1 MRDFLKKNLLFVLI
15 VALAIVLRFL
25 IIEKVPPSL
34 NWDEIS
40 HGYNAYS
47 ILKTG
52 RDEWGVT
59 LPTIFRAYGDYKLPV
74 YIYLTAVSELIFGL
88 STFSVRLPSILAGII
103 TVIVSYLLVKKLFNE
118 KAALLSSFLVAIE
131 PWSFFLS
138 RGAFEAN
145 LALAFIVSGIYLF
158 ILGLEKHKYLPISAL
173 LLGLSVW
180 TYNSARIFV
189 PLFLIVLLALYWQEL
204 TKTWEKNRRP
214 IIFSLALTFLFLIPM
229 LLQLLA
235 PVGRA
240 RYGKVSI
247 IDEGAVVQINE
258 KRASSIYPPIV
269 SRLIYNKGTFF
280 AKAFVRNYLS
290 HFSFDFLFTKGG
302 THYQFNVPDHGLI
315 YTVDILFF
323 LLGLYYLFYYRS
335 RESFLLLI
343 WLLLAPIPSSL
354 TREAPHVLRAITMLP
369 IPMII
374 SALGFFYFLGKT
386 KKLKISR
393 GALTSIYIILL
404 IVFAENYFKTY
415 FLDYRKSYSW
425 AWQYGYKE
433 AVAFSKENYAK
444 YDKIVVTKKYGEP
457 HEFFLFFW
465 PWEPAKFR
473 EDPNLI
479 RFEQSDWFWVDR
491 FDKFYFV
498 NDWEIPKEKGI
509 FVLESK
515 KEVVDCTGKIKCL
528 LITSPGNYPVG
539 WRNLESINFL
549 DGSGAFEIYNNI

>member
-1 MRDFLKKNLLFVLI
+1 MRDFFKKNSLFLLI
-15 VALAIVLRFL
+15 VALAIALKLV

-59 LPTIFRAYGDYKLPV
+59 LPAIFRAYGDYKLPG

-88 STFSVRLPSILAGII
+88 SAFSVRMPSILAGII
-103 TVIVSYLLVKKLFNE
+103 TVIVSYLLVKKLFSE

-145 LALAFIVSGIYLF
+145 LALSFIVSGIYLF
-158 ILGLEKHKYLPISAL
+158 ILGLEKYRYLPISAL

-189 PLFLIVLLALYWQEL
+189 PLFLIVLLALYWKEL
-204 TKTWEKNRRP
+204 VKIWEGSRRP
-214 IIFSLALTFLFLIPM
+214 IAFSLILTVLFLIPM
-229 LLQLLA
+229 LLQLVS
-235 PVGRA
+235 PVGLA

-247 IDEGAVVQINE
+247 IDEGALVQINE

-280 AKAFVRNYLS
+280 AKAFIRNYLS
-290 HFSFDFLFTKGG
+290 HFSFGFLFTKGG

-315 YTVDILFF
+315 YTVNMLFF
-323 LLGLYYLFYYRS
+323 VLGLYYLFTNRT

-369 IPMII
+369 VPMIV

-465 PWEPAKFR
+465 PWEPEEFR

-528 LITSPGNYPVG
+528 LITSPGNYPAG
-539 WRNLESINFL
+539 WKNLETINFL
-549 DGSGAFEIYNNI
+549 DGRAAFEIYEN

>member
-1 MRDFLKKNLLFVLI
+1 MRDFFKKNSLFLLI
-15 VALAIVLRFL
+15 VALAIALKLV

-59 LPTIFRAYGDYKLPV
+59 LPAIFRAYGDYKLPV

-88 STFSVRLPSILAGII
+88 SAFSVRMPSILAGII
-103 TVIVSYLLVKKLFNE
+103 TVIVSYLLVKKLFSE

-145 LALAFIVSGIYLF
+145 LALSFIVSGIYLF
-158 ILGLEKHKYLPISAL
+158 ILGLEKYRYLPISAL

-189 PLFLIVLLALYWQEL
+189 PLFLIVLLALYWKEL
-204 TKTWEKNRRP
+204 VKIWEGSRRP
-214 IIFSLALTFLFLIPM
+214 IAFSLILTVLFLIPM
-229 LLQLLA
+229 LLQLVS
-235 PVGRA
+235 PVGLA

-247 IDEGAVVQINE
+247 IDEGALVQINE

-280 AKAFVRNYLS
+280 AKAFIRNYLS
-290 HFSFDFLFTKGG
+290 HFSFGFLFTKGG

-315 YTVDILFF
+315 YTVNMLFF
-323 LLGLYYLFYYRS
+323 VLGLYYLFTNRT

-369 IPMII
+369 VPMIV
-374 SALGFFYFLGKT
+374 SALGFFYFLGKN
-386 KKLKISR
+386 
-393 GALTSIYIILL
+393 AL
-404 IVFAENYFKTY
+404 
-415 FLDYRKSYSW
+415 
-425 AWQYGYKE
+425 
-433 AVAFSKENYAK
+433 
-444 YDKIVVTKKYGEP
+444 
-457 HEFFLFFW
+457 
-465 PWEPAKFR
+465 
-473 EDPNLI
+473 
-479 RFEQSDWFWVDR
+479 
-491 FDKFYFV
+491 
-498 NDWEIPKEKGI
+498 
-509 FVLESK
+509 
-515 KEVVDCTGKIKCL
+515 
-528 LITSPGNYPVG
+528 
-539 WRNLESINFL
+539 
-549 DGSGAFEIYNNI
+549 

>member
-1 MRDFLKKNLLFVLI
+1 MRDFFKKNSLFLLI
-15 VALAIVLRFL
+15 VALAIALKLV

-59 LPTIFRAYGDYKLPV
+59 LPAIFRAYGDYKLPV

-88 STFSVRLPSILAGII
+88 SAFSVRMPSILAGII
-103 TVIVSYLLVKKLFNE
+103 TVIVSYLLVKKLFSE

-145 LALAFIVSGIYLF
+145 LALSFIVSGIYLF
-158 ILGLEKHKYLPISAL
+158 ILGLEKYRYLPISAL

-189 PLFLIVLLALYWQEL
+189 PLFLIVLLALYWKEL
-204 TKTWEKNRRP
+204 VKIWEGSRRP
-214 IIFSLALTFLFLIPM
+214 IAFSLILTVLFLIPM
-229 LLQLLA
+229 LLQLVS
-235 PVGRA
+235 PVGLA

-247 IDEGAVVQINE
+247 IDEGALVQINE

-315 YTVDILFF
+315 YTVNMLFF
-323 LLGLYYLFYYRS
+323 VLGLYYLFTNRT

-465 PWEPAKFR
+465 PWEPEEFR

-528 LITSPGNYPVG
+528 LITSPGNYPAG
-539 WRNLESINFL
+539 WKNLETINFL
-549 DGSGAFEIYNNI
+549 DGRAAFEIYEN

>member
-1 MRDFLKKNLLFVLI
+1 MRNFLKKNSLFLLI
-15 VALAIVLRFL
+15 VVLAIALRFVM
-25 IIEKVPPSL
+25 IEKVPPSL

-52 RDEWGVT
+52 KDEWGKAF
-59 LPTIFRAYGDYKLPV
+59 PAIFRAYGDYKLPV

-88 STFSVRLPSILAGII
+88 NAFSVRLPSILAGII
-103 TVIVSYLLVKKLFNE
+103 TVIFTYLLVKKLFNE
-118 KAALLSSFLVAIE
+118 KAALLSSFLMAIE
-131 PWSFFLS
+131 PWSLFLS

-145 LALAFIVSGIYLF
+145 LALSFIVSGIYLF

-189 PLFLIVLLALYWQEL
+189 PLLLIVLAALYWKEL
-204 TKTWEKNRRP
+204 VKIWERSKRP
-214 IIFSLALTFLFLIPM
+214 IAFSLILAALFLIPM
-229 LLQLLA
+229 LLQLLSPA
-235 PVGRA
+235 GRA

-258 KRASSIYPPIV
+258 KRASSLFPPIL

-280 AKAFVRNYLS
+280 AKAFISNYLS
-290 HFSFDFLFTKGG
+290 HFSFGFLFTEGG
-302 THYQFNVPDHGLI
+302 THYQFSVPGQGLI
-315 YTVDILFF
+315 YTVNILFF
-323 LLGLYYLFYYRS
+323 LLGLYYLLTNRT

-354 TREAPHVLRAITMLP
+354 TREAPHALRAITMLP
-369 IPMII
+369 IPMIL
-374 SALGFFYFLGKT
+374 SALGFFYFLEKT
-386 KKLKISR
+386 KGLKISR
-393 GALTSIYIILL
+393 GTLTLVYIILV
-404 IVFAENYFKTY
+404 IAFAQNYLKTY
-415 FLDYRKSYSW
+415 FLDYPRSYSW

-433 AVAFSKENYAK
+433 VVEFSKENYAR
-444 YDKIVVTKKYGEP
+444 YDKIIVTKRYGEP

-465 PWEPAKFR
+465 PWDPELYR
-473 EDPNLI
+473 NDPNLI

-515 KEVVDCTGKIKCL
+515 KEVADCTGKIKCL
-528 LITSPGNYPVG
+528 LITSPGNHPAG
-539 WRNLESINFL
+539 WENLKTINFL
-549 DGSGAFEIYNNI
+549 DGATALEIYEN

>member
-1 MRDFLKKNLLFVLI
+1 MRDFLKKNLLFLLI
-15 VALAIVLRFL
+15 VVLAAALRLV

-47 ILKTG
+47 VLRTG

-88 STFSVRLPSILAGII
+88 SAFSVRLPSILAGII
-103 TVIVSYLLVKKLFNE
+103 TVIFTYLLVKKLFNE

-145 LALAFIVSGIYLF
+145 LALSFIVSGIYLF
-158 ILGLEKHKYLPISAL
+158 ILGLEKYRYLPISAL
-173 LLGLSVW
+173 LFGLSVW

-189 PLFLIVLLALYWQEL
+189 PLFLIVLLTLYWKEL
-204 TKTWEKNRRP
+204 GKIWEKSRRP
-214 IIFSLALTFLFLIPM
+214 IAFFSILTALFLIPM
-229 LLQLLA
+229 LLQLLS

-258 KRASSIYPPIV
+258 KRASSIYPSML
-269 SRLIYNKGTFF
+269 SRLIYNKATFF
-280 AKAFVRNYLS
+280 SKSFIRNYLF
-290 HFSFDFLFTKGG
+290 HFSFGFLFTKGG
-302 THYQFNVPDHGLI
+302 THYQFSVPGQGLI
-315 YTVDILFF
+315 YTVNILFF
-323 LLGLYYLFYYRS
+323 LLGLYYLLTNRT
-335 RESFLLLI
+335 RESFLLLV

-354 TREAPHVLRAITMLP
+354 TREAPHVLRAITMVP
-369 IPMII
+369 VPMVV

-386 KKLKISR
+386 KGLKISR
-393 GALTSIYIILL
+393 GTLTLVYIIL
-404 IVFAENYFKTY
+404 VTAFAGNYFKTY
-415 FLDYRKSYSW
+415 FLDYQRDYSW
-425 AWQYGYKE
+425 AWQYGYRE
-433 AVAFSKENYAK
+433 AVNYAK
-444 YDKIVVTKKYGEP
+444 NNFAGYDKIIVTKKYGEP
-457 HEFFLFFW
+457 HEFFIFFW
-465 PWEPAKFR
+465 PWEPEEFR

-528 LITSPGNYPVG
+528 LITSPGNYPAG
-539 WRNLESINFL
+539 WKNLEIINFL
-549 DGSGAFEIYNNI
+549 DGATAFEIYEN

>member
-1 MRDFLKKNLLFVLI
+1 MRDFLKKNSLFLLI
-15 VALAIVLRFL
+15 VALAIALRL
-25 IIEKVPPSL
+25 VVIEKVPPSL

-52 RDEWGVT
+52 KDEWGVR

-88 STFSVRLPSILAGII
+88 SAFSVRLPSILAGII
-103 TVIVSYLLVKKLFNE
+103 TVIFTYFLVKKLFNK

-258 KRASSIYPPIV
+258 KRASSIYPAIL

-290 HFSFDFLFTKGG
+290 HFSFGFLFTKGG
-302 THYQFNVPDHGLI
+302 THYQFSVPGKGLI
-315 YTVDILFF
+315 YTINILFF
-323 LLGLYYLFYYRS
+323 LLGLYYLLTNRT

-343 WLLLAPIPSSL
+343 WLLLSVVPSSL

-369 IPMII
+369 VPMIV
-374 SALGFFYFLGKT
+374 SALGFFYFLEKT
-386 KKLKISR
+386 EKLKISR
-393 GALTSIYIILL
+393 GTLTSIYIILL
-404 IVFAENYFKTY
+404 IVFAQNYFKTY
-415 FLDYRKSYSW
+415 FSDYRKSYSW

-433 AVAFSKENYAK
+433 AVAFSKENYTK

-465 PWEPAKFR
+465 PWEPEEFR

-549 DGSGAFEIYNNI
+549 DGGAAFEIYEN

>member
-1 MRDFLKKNLLFVLI
+1 MRDFFKKNSLFLLI
-15 VALAIVLRFL
+15 VALAIALKLV

-59 LPTIFRAYGDYKLPV
+59 LPAIFRAYGDYKLPV

-88 STFSVRLPSILAGII
+88 SAFSVRMPSILAGII
-103 TVIVSYLLVKKLFNE
+103 TVIVSYLLVKKLFSE

-145 LALAFIVSGIYLF
+145 LALSFIVSGIYLF
-158 ILGLEKHKYLPISAL
+158 ILGLEKYRYLPISAL

-189 PLFLIVLLALYWQEL
+189 PLFLIVLLALYWKEL
-204 TKTWEKNRRP
+204 VKIWEGSRRP
-214 IIFSLALTFLFLIPM
+214 IAFSLILTVLFLIPM
-229 LLQLLA
+229 LLQLVS
-235 PVGRA
+235 PVGLA

-247 IDEGAVVQINE
+247 IDEGALVQINE

-280 AKAFVRNYLS
+280 AKAFIRNYLS
-290 HFSFDFLFTKGG
+290 HFSFGFLFTKGG

-315 YTVDILFF
+315 YTVNMLFF
-323 LLGLYYLFYYRS
+323 VLGLYYLFTNRT

-369 IPMII
+369 VPMIV

-465 PWEPAKFR
+465 PWEPEEFR

-528 LITSPGNYPVG
+528 LITSPGNYPEG
-539 WRNLESINFL
+539 WKNLETINFL
-549 DGSGAFEIYNNI
+549 DGRAAFEIYEN